1 MRKGIIVGVLAVFSA
16 TLPSC
21 NEHNPVVSS
30 SSSESRS
37 ADVDPMIRPSDWTLD
52 YWVGDVVEYKDL
64 DERNIYDRE
73 DDNFSYMDSAY
84 SSAIDANGSIDFW
97 GIRVNYKFRFLE
109 EDKPIVIS
117 IYVSDPSIKIYG
129 LSMLSSGEEVTNAF
143 EEMGFVFVEYSGF
156 DSCFMKNNIEFRVY
170 PTYIAA
176 WAYFSLIIKQIWK
189 QYFSFSPSKN
199 LSKT

>member
-1 MRKGIIVGVLAVFSA
+1 MKKGMIAGMLAVFSL

-21 NEHNPVVSS
+21 NDRDPMVSS
-30 SSSESRS
+30 SPSESAS
-37 ADVDPMIRPSDWTLD
+37 VEIDPRIRPSDWFLD

-73 DDNFSYMDSAY
+73 DGNFSYMDSAY

-109 EDKPIVIS
+109 EEKPIVIS

-156 DSCFMKNNIEFRVY
+156 DSCFMKNKIEFRVY
-170 PTYIAA
+170 PTYMAV
-176 WAYFSLIIKQIWK
+176 WAYRVFAET
-189 QYFSFSPSKN
+189 N
-199 LSKT
+199 

>member
-1 MRKGIIVGVLAVFSA
+1 MKKRIIVGMLAIFSV

-37 ADVDPMIRPSDWTLD
+37 ADVDPMIRPSDWALD

-64 DERNIYDRE
+64 YERNIYDRE

-97 GIRVNYKFRFLE
+97 GIRVNYKFCFLE
-109 EDKPIVIS
+109 EEKSIVIS

-170 PTYIAA
+170 PTYIAV
-176 WAYFSLIIKQIWK
+176 WAYRVFAET
-189 QYFSFSPSKN
+189 N
-199 LSKT
+199 